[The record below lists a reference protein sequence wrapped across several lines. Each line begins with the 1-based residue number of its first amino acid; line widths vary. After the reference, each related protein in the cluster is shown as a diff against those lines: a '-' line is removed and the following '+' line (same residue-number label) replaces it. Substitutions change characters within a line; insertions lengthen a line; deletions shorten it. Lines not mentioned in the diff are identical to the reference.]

1 MKIEILEKPNLKKV
15 KMNVDDVID
24 DKLLKYPMIAD
35 LFSKTSFNI
44 VCGKM
49 GQGKTTLITNLVK
62 TVFKRCFEHILLFM
76 PAGSRRSIENDIF
89 GKNLP
94 TEDIYDT
101 LSEENLD
108 EAIEKIEENA
118 ENEENTLII
127 IDDFQSALKMPE
139 IQARLQKI
147 VTRMRHMRTTI
158 FILQQNYQKLPKFL
172 RELVTNVITFNIGKS
187 QLNKLFDETVQ
198 IDANKFQSLVDLA
211 FKEKND
217 WIAIN
222 VNGNRNIYRGF
233 DRIVF
238 DESEMK

>member
-1 MKIEILEKPNLKKV
+1 MRIQILEKPNLKKV
-15 KMNVDDVID
+15 KMLVDNVID
-24 DKLLKYPMIAD
+24 EKMLKYPMVAD
-35 LFSKTSFNI
+35 LFSKTSFNVI
-44 VCGKM
+44 CGKM

-62 TVFKRCFEHILLFM
+62 TVFKRCFEHIILFM
-76 PAGSRRSIENDIF
+76 PAGSRRSIENDIY
-89 GKNLP
+89 GKNIP
-94 TEDIYDT
+94 SSDIYDT
-101 LSEENLD
+101 LSDETLD
-108 EAIEKIEENA
+108 EAIDKIEENA

-127 IDDFQSALKMPE
+127 IDDFQAALKMPE

-158 FILQQNYQKLPKFL
+158 FILQQNFQKLPKFL

-187 QLNKLFDETVQ
+187 QLNKLFEETVQ
-198 IDANKFQSLVDLA
+198 LDADKFQALVDLA

-222 VNGNRNIYRGF
+222 VNGNRNVYRGF

-238 DESEMK
+238 DDEK

>member
-1 MKIEILEKPNLKKV
+1 MRIQILEKPNLKKV
-15 KMNVDDVID
+15 KMNVDSVID

-35 LFSKTSFNI
+35 LFSKTNFSI

-62 TVFKRCFEHILLFM
+62 TVFKRCFEHIILFM
-76 PAGSRRSIENDIF
+76 PAGSRRSIENDIY
-89 GKNLP
+89 GKNIP
-94 TEDIYDT
+94 ADDIYDT
-101 LSEENLD
+101 LSDDTLD
-108 EAIEKIEENA
+108 EAISKIEENA

-127 IDDFQSALKMPE
+127 IDDFQAALKMPE
-139 IQARLQKI
+139 IQARRQKI

-158 FILQQNYQKLPKFL
+158 FILQQNFQKLPKFL

-187 QLNKLFDETVQ
+187 QLNKLFEETVQ
-198 IDANKFQSLVDLA
+198 LDADKFQALVDLA

-222 VNGNRNIYRGF
+222 VNGNRNVYRGF

-238 DESEMK
+238 DDEK

>member
-1 MKIEILEKPNLKKV
+1 MRIQILEKPNLKKV
-15 KMNVDDVID
+15 KMNVDSVID

-35 LFSKTSFNI
+35 LFSHTNFSI

-62 TVFKRCFEHILLFM
+62 TVFKRCFEHIILFM
-76 PAGSRRSIENDIF
+76 PAGSRRSIENDIY
-89 GKNLP
+89 GKNIP
-94 TEDIYDT
+94 ADDIYDT
-101 LSEENLD
+101 LSDDTLD
-108 EAIEKIEENA
+108 EAISKIEENA

-127 IDDFQSALKMPE
+127 IDDFQAALKMPE

-158 FILQQNYQKLPKFL
+158 FILQQNFQKLPKFL

-187 QLNKLFDETVQ
+187 QLNKLFEETVQ
-198 IDANKFQSLVDLA
+198 LDADKFQALVDLA

-222 VNGNRNIYRGF
+222 VNGSRNVYRGF

-238 DESEMK
+238 DDEK

>member
-1 MKIEILEKPNLKKV
+1 MKIQILEKPNLKKV
-15 KMNVDDVID
+15 KMLVDDVID
-24 DKLLKYPMIAD
+24 DKMLKYPMIAD

-44 VCGKM
+44 ICGKP
-49 GQGKTTLITNLVK
+49 GQGKTSLITNFVK
-62 TVFKRCFEHILLFM
+62 TVFKKCFEHIILFM
-76 PAGSRRSIENDIF
+76 PAGSRRSIENDIY
-89 GKNLP
+89 GKNIP
-94 TEDIYDT
+94 ADDIYDT
-101 LSEENLD
+101 LSDDTLD
-108 EAIEKIEENA
+108 EAISKIEENA

-127 IDDFQSALKMPE
+127 IDDFQAALKMPE

-158 FILQQNYQKLPKFL
+158 FILQQNFQKLPKFL

-187 QLNKLFDETVQ
+187 QLNKLFEETVQ
-198 IDANKFQSLVDLA
+198 LDADKFQALVDLA

-222 VNGNRNIYRGF
+222 VNGNRNVYRGF

-238 DESEMK
+238 DDEK